1 MAGRRVVVEFLG
13 KDTSL
18 SKTSA
23 DVESKTSKLGRRM
36 AKVGKVA
43 ALGLG
48 VGAVVAAKGLF
59 EMGKAAAE
67 DQVSAKL
74 LEGQL
79 KRSAKA
85 TDAQVAATE
94 DWITAQ
100 GKALG
105 VADDELRP
113 ALATLARAT
122 GDVGEAQK
130 LASLAMDA
138 SAGTGKN
145 LSTVSEALRKGAQ
158 GQTGA
163 LGRLGVATKDASGK
177 ALTFDEI
184 TANMAKTFGGA
195 ASEKANTLQGRVD
208 RLRLMFDE
216 TKEAIGARLL
226 PVAERLVGWFVND
239 GLPAV
244 KGFSDFLQTKVG
256 PVIENVRA
264 VISRVFSGSSG
275 DVSGAMASIRTV
287 ISSSL
292 SIVQS
297 LWSTFGGT
305 ILAFTRGAFVA
316 VRTTISGALQVI
328 AGIFKVIS
336 SVLRGDWAGAWSGIK
351 QIVSGAWSV
360 IRGIVRLGWESIK
373 AVFRVSGAAI
383 RAVFTGTWSAIKSM
397 ARNGGAA
404 VVSAVRGIPGKLRG
418 LAGVFGSAGRALIQA
433 FVNGMKN
440 AAGIVSGIAGKV
452 WTSVKRLLNGAIN
465 RINSALEFRIKIPG
479 APDVSIN
486 PPNIPHLAKG
496 GVVRATG
503 GGVVARLAEAGH
515 NEMVT
520 PLSGPHMPGWLK
532 RLRDGSGDER
542 PILVQLLLD
551 SKVIHQALVRRKRD
565 DLGGASLGL
574 S

>member
-43 ALGLG
+43 AIGLG

-67 DQVSAKL
+67 DEVSAKL

-79 KRSAKA
+79 KRSANA

-113 ALATLARAT
+113 ALANLARAT

-138 SAGTGKN
+138 SAGTGKD

-195 ASEKANTLQGRVD
+195 ASEKANTLQGRID

-239 GLPAV
+239 GLPAI
-244 KGFSDFLQTKVG
+244 KNFSDFLQTRVG

-275 DVSGAMASIRTV
+275 DVSGAMTNIREV
-287 ISSSL
+287 ITSAL
-292 SIVQS
+292 SIIQS
-297 LWSTFGGT
+297 LWGRFGGS

-316 VRTTISGALQVI
+316 VRTVVSGALQVI
-328 AGIFKVIS
+328 AGIIRTVAA
-336 SVLRGDWAGAWSGIK
+336 VLRGDWAGAWSGIK
-351 QIVSGAWSV
+351 SIVSGAWTV
-360 IRGIVRLGWESIK
+360 IRGVVRLGWEAIK
-373 AVFRVSGAAI
+373 GVFRTGGAAI
-383 RAVFTGTWSAIKSM
+383 RGIFSGAWSAIKAL
-397 ARNGGAA
+397 ARTSGAA
-404 VVSAVRGIPGKLRG
+404 VVAAVRGIPGKLRA
-418 LAGVFGSAGRALIQA
+418 LSGVFGAAGRALIQA

-520 PLSGPHMPGWLK
+520 PLSGPHMPAWLK
-532 RLRDGSGDER
+532 RLRDGAGDDGR
-542 PILVQLLLD
+542 PILVQLVLD
-551 SKVIHQALVRRKRD
+551 GKVIHQSLLKRKRET
-565 DLGGASLGL
+565 GGSLGL
-574 S
+574 A